1 MYYLIISR
9 QCPSM
14 QQELATALHGRRDI
28 RVILD
33 RRYGQRRVD
42 AEPTSAEHRRRRD
55 RRRPGMQLPGKRA

>member
-14 QQELATALHGRRDI
+14 QQELATPLQGRRDV

-42 AEPTSAEHRRRRD
+42 SEPTSAERRRRRD
-55 RRRPGMQLPGKRA
+55 RRRPGMQLPGKRV

>member
-14 QQELATALHGRRDI
+14 QQELATALQGRREI

-33 RRYGQRRVD
+33 RRYGQRRVESRP
-42 AEPTSAEHRRRRD
+42 APTSRPRRKERRRAAT
-55 RRRPGMQLPGKRA
+55 QLPD